1 MSMWKDQIAKKS
13 AVALQAAAEPPA
25 AADFT
30 PTVTAPPFAI
40 ARDSK
45 ESLIAAE
52 LTIEGKIEGTGQ
64 VRIAGKF
71 KGDVN
76 VQGDLSIERGAKVTG
91 SVRARKVTIAG
102 ELEGNIVQATQVDL
116 QSSAIVLG
124 DIKAETLTVAA
135 GSRIRGQINVGAD
148 EAKAAAD
155 A

>member
-1 MSMWKDQIAKKS
+1 MSMWKDQIAKKNT
-13 AVALQAAAEPPA
+13 VALQPSVEPPA
-25 AADFT
+25 AAEFT
-30 PTVTAPPFAI
+30 PTVTAPPFAM
-40 ARDSK
+40 AREAK

-76 VQGDLSIERGAKVTG
+76 VQGDVSIERGAKVTG

-102 ELEGNIVQATQVDL
+102 ELEGNIDTATQVDL
-116 QSSAIVLG
+116 QSSAVVVG
-124 DIKAETLTVAA
+124 DIKAASLTVAS
-135 GSRIRGQINVGAD
+135 GSRIRGQINVGGED
-148 EAKAAAD
+148 TKAAAD